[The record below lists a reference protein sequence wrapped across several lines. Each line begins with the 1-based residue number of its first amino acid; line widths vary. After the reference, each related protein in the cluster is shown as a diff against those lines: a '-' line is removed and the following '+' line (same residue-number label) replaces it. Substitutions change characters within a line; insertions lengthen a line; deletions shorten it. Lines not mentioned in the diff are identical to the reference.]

1 MQRGF
6 KGIWIPA
13 EIWLAKDLNI
23 TEKVFLVEIDSLDNA
38 DGCFASNDYF
48 AKFFNLS
55 KNRCSE
61 IIKALEKK
69 QYLTISYK
77 YKPGTKQIE
86 QRILKLT
93 NKYLCIRKIEDEKG
107 VFDNPT
113 GVFDNSIRYSENSED
128 NNTLYNNKRKKEVK
142 KKEESY
148 NDIISSYTES
158 EDLKDA
164 LIEFIKMRKNIKSPM
179 TNRALKLLLTSLDKL
194 STNETT
200 KIDILN
206 QSILNNWKGVFPLKD
221 NMPKANNN
229 IPKYD
234 KNGFEIDY

>member
-13 EIWLAKDLNI
+13 EIWLSKDLNI
-23 TEKVFLVEIDSLDNA
+23 TEKVFLVEIDSLDNE

-93 NKYLCIRKIEDEKG
+93 NKYLYTRM

-128 NNTLYNNKRKKEVK
+128 NNTLDNNKERKKEK
-142 KKEESY
+142 KKEETY
-148 NDIISSYTES
+148 NDIIFSYTEN
-158 EDLKDA
+158 EDLREA
-164 LIEFIKMRKNIKSPM
+164 LIEFIKMRKNIKSQM

-194 STNETT
+194 ASEDNT
-200 KIDILN
+200 KVDILN
-206 QSILNNWKGVFPLKD
+206 QSILNNWKGVFPLKNDFTRGD
-221 NMPKANNN
+221 NKKSEKPKF
-229 IPKYD
+229 D

>member
-13 EIWLAKDLNI
+13 EIWLSKDLNI
-23 TEKVFLVEIDSLDNA
+23 TEKVFLVEIDSLDNEN
-38 DGCFASNDYF
+38 GCFASNDYF

-93 NKYLCIRKIEDEKG
+93 NKYLCTRM

-128 NNTLYNNKRKKEVK
+128 NNTLDNNKERKKEK
-142 KKEESY
+142 KKEETY
-148 NDIISSYTES
+148 NDIIFSYTEN
-158 EDLKDA
+158 EDLREA
-164 LIEFIKMRKNIKSPM
+164 LIEFIKMRKNIKSQM

-194 STNETT
+194 ASEDNI

-221 NMPKANNN
+221 NMPKTSNN

>member
-1 MQRGF
+1 MDNIN
-6 KGIWIPA
+6 KSYYAIIPA
-13 EIWLAKDLNI
+13 NVRYDEDLTANAKLLYGEITALCN
-23 TEKVFLVEIDSLDNA
+23 EK
-38 DGCFASNDYF
+38 GYCWASNNYF
-48 AKFFNLS
+48 AELYKTS
-55 KNRCSE
+55 NRTVSRWVSQLVDKGFIRIE
-61 IIKALEKK
+61 IIYKK
-69 QYLTISYK
+69 NTKEVQERRLYLSFNIPMDK
-77 YKPGTKQIE
+77 NDVGGIDK
-86 QRILKLT
+86 
-93 NKYLCIRKIEDEKG
+93 ND
-107 VFDNPT
+107 V
-113 GVFDNSIRYSENSED
+113 D
-128 NNTLYNNKRKKEVK
+128 NNTSFNKKKERKKE
-142 KKEESY
+142 ETY
-148 NDIISSYTES
+148 NDIISSYTDN

-194 STNETT
+194 SNNETT